1 MGNLCSSGQN
11 TTQQTKQTAQ
21 PTHQTLKR
29 QGKEPL
35 DWGLGL
41 QSRQNKKLN

>member
-1 MGNLCSSGQN
+1 MGNLCTSGQN
-11 TTQQTKQTAQ
+11 PTQQTKQTAQ

-35 DWGLGL
+35 DWGYNLGKTK
-41 QSRQNKKLN
+41 N

>member
-21 PTHQTLKR
+21 PTHKTLKAPR
-29 QGKEPL
+29 QKTL
-35 DWGLGL
+35 RLGL
-41 QSRQNKKLN
+41 QPSQNKKLN